1 MCFRKGCGGIYTPGQ
16 QISCLDTDGCQA
28 SPACNPEVNGLNES
42 TDNTDD
48 TWQPKENGAAMG
60 MSFYQNKPT
69 CLCTL

>member
-1 MCFRKGCGGIYTPGQ
+1 
-16 QISCLDTDGCQA
+16 
-28 SPACNPEVNGLNES
+28 LNES

-60 MSFYQNKPT
+60 MSIYQNKPT